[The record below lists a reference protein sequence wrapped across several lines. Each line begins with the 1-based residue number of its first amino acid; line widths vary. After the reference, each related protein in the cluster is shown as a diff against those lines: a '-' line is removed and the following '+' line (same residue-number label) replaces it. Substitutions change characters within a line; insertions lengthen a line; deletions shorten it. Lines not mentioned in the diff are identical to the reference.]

1 MPETLVAFAL
11 ALRIATVLQGEGGI
25 IGRLGMVAV
34 ADTLLARREAGQS
47 WEQVLGAY
55 YGNARPT
62 GAAREIAEQMLAHPW
77 KSQGMQFCFSE
88 QDRVRMGW
96 PEGDVVLRRGRWAL
110 HLRREW
116 PGGEGA

>member
-1 MPETLVAFAL
+1 MPEAIATLAL
-11 ALRIATVLQGEGGI
+11 ILRIATVLQGEGGV

-47 WEQVLGAY
+47 WELVLSAY

-77 KSQGMQFCFSE
+77 RSQGMKYVFSE
-88 QDRVRMGW
+88 DDRIRYGW
-96 PEGDVVLRRGRWAL
+96 PTGDLTIRRGRWAL
-110 HLRREW
+110 HLAREW
-116 PGGEGA
+116 PGGE